1 MAEPRDKSESF
12 AALFEQSAGAT
23 ARQRRFRPGER
34 LDVTV
39 VALGRDAVFA
49 DLGAKQEGYFDL
61 PELCGRDG
69 KLSVAVGAKIAAV
82 VTSVDDGSGQVRL
95 SPVFVR
101 KSSEDSDLRGGD
113 DENDVV
119 IPVAKSAPL
128 LIEGARV
135 RGKVTGIE
143 RYGLFVQIGG
153 TQGRGG
159 RGLVPTQETGT
170 PRGADLKKHF
180 TVGQEIETKIL
191 NIAEDG
197 KIRLSIAA
205 IKVDEE
211 RGEFE
216 SFAQGERT
224 QKTQKGGDAGQAA
237 PVRGFGTLGDLL
249 SKGASSAGQ
258 EPRPAA
264 KGAAHTSPRPAAKSA
279 PGEKNAPRKRA
290 KP

>member
-1 MAEPRDKSESF
+1 MADPREKNESF

-69 KLSVAVGAKIAAV
+69 KLSVAVGATIAAV
-82 VTSVDDGSGQVRL
+82 VTAVDDASGQVRL

-101 KSSEDSDLRGGD
+101 KTSDEADSRGGH
-113 DENDVV
+113 DETDVV

-143 RYGLFVQIGG
+143 RYGLFVQIVG

-159 RGLVPTQETGT
+159 RGLVPTQETAT

-180 TVGQEIETKIL
+180 TVGQDIDTKIL

-205 IKVDEE
+205 LKADEE

-216 SFAQGERT
+216 SFAQGERP
-224 QKTQKGGDAGQAA
+224 QKPGEPPQAA
-237 PVRGFGTLGDLL
+237 PIRGFGTLGDLL
-249 SKGASSAGQ
+249 SKGAPSVGQDPRPAPKGAPNAG
-258 EPRPAA
+258 PRPAA
-264 KGAAHTSPRPAAKSA
+264 KD
-279 PGEKNAPRKRA
+279 APRKRV
-290 KP
+290 KS

>member
-1 MAEPRDKSESF
+1 MTHAFAAPAALGMTSAPIMVDPREKSESF

-23 ARQRRFRPGER
+23 ARQRRFRAGER
-34 LDVTV
+34 LEVTV

-49 DLGAKQEGYFDL
+49 DLGAKQEGYFDR
-61 PELCGRDG
+61 PELCGSDG
-69 KLSVAVGAKIAAV
+69 KLSVAVGAKISAV
-82 VTSVDDGSGQVRL
+82 VMSVDDGSGQVRL

-101 KSSEDSDLRGGD
+101 KNSEDAGAGA
-113 DENDVV
+113 EADVV
-119 IPVAKSAPL
+119 IPMTKAAPL

-143 RYGLFVQIGG
+143 RYGLFVQIAG

-159 RGLVPTQETGT
+159 RGLIPTQETGT

-180 TVGQEIETKIL
+180 TVGQELDAKIL

-205 IKVDEE
+205 LKADDE

-216 SFAQGERT
+216 SFAEGERKR
-224 QKTQKGGDAGQAA
+224 KTNDAEQSAA
-237 PVRGFGTLGDLL
+237 VRGFGTLGDLL
-249 SKGASSAGQ
+249 PKGGAPA
-258 EPRPAA
+258 EPRPASKRTA
-264 KGAAHTSPRPAAKSA
+264 LPDARPTA
-279 PGEKNAPRKRA
+279 RKPKR
-290 KP
+290 